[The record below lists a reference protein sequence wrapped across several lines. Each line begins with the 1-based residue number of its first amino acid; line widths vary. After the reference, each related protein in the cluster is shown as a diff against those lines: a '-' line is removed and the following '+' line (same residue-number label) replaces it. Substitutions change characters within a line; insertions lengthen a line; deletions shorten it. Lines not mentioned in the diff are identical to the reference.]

1 MPGYRLTAWL
11 RPLLTLAAM
20 AGVLSLAACGGGGG
34 APSQVLGG
42 GTTPVTVT
50 PSTATVYTGTP
61 STFLISGGTKPYTIL
76 TSDQTALPVVG
87 TLNGNALVVVP
98 GSVGTDTAVTLSVRD
113 TTGQST
119 TAAVTV
125 KPQLLLPTS
134 ITVTGNTNCAAAGGT
149 LCSGQNGTASVLV
162 IGPNSAPLANRPVRF
177 DVVQGDFAFVNPGG
191 GAPAPSITATTDQNG
206 FAVVTLTVP
215 ASATTQIATIRATDL
230 TSGNA
235 ISSNFTIVAFN
246 DGSAVLSVVPTT
258 ATVKGPPAS
267 PPVCAV
273 GAPINYYVF
282 GGTPPYT
289 ISLTVPNVVIIRGS
303 PVQVSGGFFTAITN
317 GCVDL
322 ETIVITDATGR
333 FTTVTLTS
341 VLGPDSGTGGGGGG
355 ASDCSSFSPSNPACP
370 TVGQTTLSLT
380 ACSPQSGST
389 ASTSYTEGTTPVTGA
404 TIESGSGIQAQA
416 QNGTLTVTRSSGAAT
431 SPVTVH
437 LNAGSLFVPIT
448 VNVTNAAVSCP

>member
-1 MPGYRLTAWL
+1 VAI
-11 RPLLTLAAM
+11 
-20 AGVLSLAACGGGGG
+20 
-34 APSQVLGG
+34 
-42 GTTPVTVT
+42 T
-50 PSTATVYTGTP
+50 PSTAVTYSGTP
-61 STFLISGGTKPYTIL
+61 FTFLISGGKGPYTIL

-289 ISLTVPNVVIIRGS
+289 ISLTVPKS
-303 PVQVSGGFFTAITN
+303 PAASSP
-317 GCVDL
+317 L
-322 ETIVITDATGR
+322 LR
-333 FTTVTLTS
+333 TVAWTSRPLSSLTR
-341 VLGPDSGTGGGGGG
+341 PA
-355 ASDCSSFSPSNPACP
+355 ASRRLRLRACS
-370 TVGQTTLSLT
+370 GQT
-380 ACSPQSGST
+380 AVR
-389 ASTSYTEGTTPVTGA
+389 AA
-404 TIESGSGIQAQA
+404 A
-416 QNGTLTVTRSSGAAT
+416 GAA
-431 SPVTVH
+431 P
-437 LNAGSLFVPIT
+437 AI
-448 VNVTNAAVSCP
+448 AAVSRHRIRPARRWARRLFP